1 MIFKEEDLSKLA
13 AMVDLNDSVILN
25 YLLILKHM
33 ILPPEEAKKVHIF
46 SCYIFDK
53 LLYNVGKM
61 DVSL

>member
-1 MIFKEEDLSKLA
+1 
-13 AMVDLNDSVILN
+13 MVDLNDSVILN

-46 SCYIFDK
+46 SSYIFDK

-61 DVSL
+61 DASL